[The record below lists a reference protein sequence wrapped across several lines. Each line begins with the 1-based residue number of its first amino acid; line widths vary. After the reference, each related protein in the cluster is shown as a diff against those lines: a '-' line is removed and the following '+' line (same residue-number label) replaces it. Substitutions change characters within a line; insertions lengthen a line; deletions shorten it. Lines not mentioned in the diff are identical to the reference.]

1 MKAGTILTLLMTLVL
16 LIANAPLALAA
27 TTIELTAS
35 SQAALDKTVA
45 AANSTQKTAIKGLL
59 LDLVIIGQKEQALD
73 GSIRSVHYKNEEE
86 LLALR
91 SRIKQIDADKIKK
104 LEKQVQDMKGRY
116 KPLFSLYTTLNQQI
130 AAAKGLKN
138 KDLNALLRAQAD
150 TVKLAV
156 QMARQEIKA
165 QESLLTAAKNSA
177 KAAKKRIQETLSG
190 MGTLNIR
197 IKSARSEAAAS
208 KKRIAPLLTTFKQ
221 AIKGT
226 QVKET
231 LDSLTSI
238 VAHSRQITVHKQAI
252 LNLENQISSIIN
264 IAKAQLPST
273 R

>member
-1 MKAGTILTLLMTLVL
+1 MKARRIWTLLMTLML
-16 LIANAPLALAA
+16 LIASAPLALAA
-27 TTIELTAS
+27 TTMELTVS
-35 SQAALDKTVA
+35 SQAALDKTIA
-45 AANSTQKTAIKGLL
+45 AASSTQQTAIKGLQ

-73 GSIRSVHYKNEEE
+73 GSIRSVHYKNEAE

-91 SRIKQIDADKIKK
+91 SRIKQIDADTIKK
-104 LEKQVQDMKGRY
+104 LEKQVQEMKERY

-130 AAAKGLKN
+130 TAAKGIKN

-150 TVKLAV
+150 TAKLAV
-156 QMARQEIKA
+156 HFARQDIKA
-165 QESLLTAAKNSA
+165 QESLLTAAKKSA

-208 KKRIAPLLTTFKQ
+208 KKRIAPLLAAFKQ
-221 AIKGT
+221 AIKKT

-252 LNLENQISSIIN
+252 LNLENQISGIIN
-264 IAKAQLPST
+264 KAKAQLPSI